1 MQNGS
6 IMSSVLHRS
15 LNSTLPIIKS
25 VDANYLIDEHG
36 KRYLDACGGAA
47 VSCLGH
53 DNAKVRAALKD
64 QIDKLAFAHSGS
76 FTNEPTEELAEFL
89 INRAPSGL
97 GAGRVMFLGSG
108 SEAMES
114 AKKICVTIRLIP
126 SEKIV
131 MVIFLCYKKI

>member
-6 IMSSVLHRS
+6 KMSSVLHRS

-25 VDANYLIDEHG
+25 VDANYLIDEDG

-89 INRAPSGL
+89 INRAPARSEER
-97 GAGRVMFLGSG
+97 RVGK
-108 SEAMES
+108 ECE
-114 AKKICVTIRLIP
+114 R
-126 SEKIV
+126 
-131 MVIFLCYKKI
+131 